1 MTSSMSI
8 NTALKRHAAP
18 GLVTFLG
25 EALPEIQDT
34 WWEHLVVGQ
43 LTPGQAGHV
52 RARDVTDLGGLDLQA
67 LLQVFQRNFTTLR
80 HRHGFDNNVLTTS
93 RMVRDLRN
101 LDAHAATD
109 CDGPD
114 AAEVYRAFDA
124 ICLLL
129 EQLGTDEAVVAPV
142 RAARQAALTRLAVN
156 AGVAPSTPASKTP
169 PVASPHAKAA
179 PSPEPTPPPV
189 TRPPATDP
197 VPELVPQPSPPAGV
211 PEPEAISYR
220 DPEHDSLTPES
231 RVVGL
236 FRVFGPEDTSTQE
249 IRSFSGVPVIAT
261 QVPFRVTGPG
271 SLEFTIN
278 VYLIDE
284 VDAQKKSEAEGE
296 TILEAGQVM
305 CVSRHGSPEAWD
317 AVVNQNRLGLYV
329 ADDGNYYANL
339 RPLQPKPDAPHMAG
353 WKMKVLPELKRMLGV
368 DPKKELER
376 LGALA
381 VGPREDVTGAT
392 GSSRGWP
399 CVKFEPHDLL
409 TPLGAYVLTAL
420 QAFHQSR
427 R

>member
-18 GLVTFLG
+18 GLVAFLG
-25 EALPEIQDT
+25 TALPEIQDT

-43 LTPGQAGHV
+43 LTHGQAGHV
-52 RARDVTDLGGLDLQA
+52 RARNVTDLGGLDLQA
-67 LLQVFQRNFTTLR
+67 LLHVFQRNFTTLR
-80 HRHGFDNNVLTTS
+80 YRHDFDNNVLTTS

-101 LDAHAATD
+101 LDAHAGTD
-109 CDGPD
+109 GDGPD

-129 EQLGTDEAVVAPV
+129 EQLGTDEVVVTPV
-142 RAARQAALTRLAVN
+142 REARQAALVRLATSV
-156 AGVAPSTPASKTP
+156 GVSSLT
-169 PVASPHAKAA
+169 
-179 PSPEPTPPPV
+179 PEPTPEP
-189 TRPPATDP
+189 TSPPATGTPATEPTPDP
-197 VPELVPQPSPPAGV
+197 APEPSPSGNASESTAISPV
-211 PEPEAISYR
+211 EPEEDA
-220 DPEHDSLTPES
+220 LTLES
-231 RVVGL
+231 RVIGL
-236 FRVFGPEDTSTQE
+236 FRVFGPGDTSTQE

-284 VDAQKKSEAEGE
+284 VDAQEKGEAEGE

-317 AVVNQNRLGLYV
+317 AVVNRTRMGLYV

-339 RPLQPKPDAPHMAG
+339 RHLQPKPDAPHMAN
-353 WKMKVLPELKRMLGV
+353 WKMKILPELKQLLGV
-368 DPKKELER
+368 DPEKELER
-376 LGALA
+376 LGAVA
-381 VGPREDVTGAT
+381 VGPREDVTGET
-392 GSSRGWP
+392 GRTRGWP

-409 TPLGAYVLTAL
+409 TPLGAYVLVAL
-420 QAFHQSR
+420 QALYNNAD
-427 R
+427 